1 MDATKK
7 VGRTTMFKFTTAC
20 VQAATCVI
28 IMATTAYAEQIK
40 LTAASSHPP
49 FLPWVAKTPFVSV
62 MFLITTII
70 ILFPNLASIT
80 FR

>member
-1 MDATKK
+1 
-7 VGRTTMFKFTTAC
+7 MFKFTTAC
-20 VQAATCVI
+20 VQVATCVT

-49 FLPWVAKTPFVSV
+49 FLPWVVKMPFVSV
-62 MFLITTII
+62 MFLMTTII
-70 ILFPNLASIT
+70 ILFMSLSSIT